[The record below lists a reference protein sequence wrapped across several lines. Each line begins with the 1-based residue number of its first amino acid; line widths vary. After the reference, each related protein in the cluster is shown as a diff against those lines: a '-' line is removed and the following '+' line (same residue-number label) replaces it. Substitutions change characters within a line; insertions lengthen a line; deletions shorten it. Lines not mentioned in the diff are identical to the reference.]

1 MRQNNALGRA
11 IADAT
16 AFIRT
21 NTPDQTITI
30 GAIEN
35 ELLSKDQYQEVIGV
49 HQQPLFL
56 KGLRR
61 AIRQYLKTLQNPET
75 LAPEQTVFPGL
86 APPLYIVNKVGNEFI
101 YIPLHQVNR
110 RQWVKGM
117 HLQKVN
123 IEQSQVAYDDR
134 DRKLMFGDYHANW
147 DSNED
152 LTWGEI
158 ENIVRRSLPPN
169 DLT

>member
-61 AIRQYLKTLQNPET
+61 AIRQYLKTLQNP
-75 LAPEQTVFPGL
+75 
-86 APPLYIVNKVGNEFI
+86 
-101 YIPLHQVNR
+101 
-110 RQWVKGM
+110 
-117 HLQKVN
+117 
-123 IEQSQVAYDDR
+123 
-134 DRKLMFGDYHANW
+134 
-147 DSNED
+147 
-152 LTWGEI
+152 
-158 ENIVRRSLPPN
+158 
-169 DLT
+169 